1 MVDKKAFRTLT
12 SGLYIVTA
20 HGADGCDVG
29 CVINTLEQVASEP
42 PQLAMSLNKE
52 NATTAVVRASGRF
65 AATVLSQDAT
75 MELIGRFGFK
85 SSAEVDKFDGLDFSV
100 CGGDVPY
107 VPDSA
112 LARFLVDVQHEVD
125 LGSHILFVG
134 TVTEAE
140 VLDDGEPMTYAYYH
154 GTLRGKTPPKAA
166 TYNGGE
172 GDGAPAAQ
180 PVAPAAAAEEVAEAL
195 AEAIEQ
201 PRYAWQCTLCGYIEE
216 GYPDGLPDDYAC
228 PICGAGPEMFE
239 RIEL

>member
-20 HGADGCDVG
+20 RNADGCDVG

-42 PQLAMSLNKE
+42 PQLAMSLNKQ
-52 NATTAVVRASGRF
+52 NATTAQVCKTGRF
-65 AATVLSQDAT
+65 AATVLSQAAT

-85 SSAEVDKFDGLDFSV
+85 SSADIDKFEGLDFAL
-100 CGGDVPY
+100 CGDVPY

-112 LARFLVDVQHEVD
+112 LAYFLVDVQHQVD
-125 LGSHILFVG
+125 LGSHILFIG
-134 TVTEAE
+134 TVAEAE
-140 VLDDGEPMTYAYYH
+140 VLGDGEPMTYAYYH

-172 GDGAPAAQ
+172 GEG
-180 PVAPAAAAEEVAEAL
+180 APAAAAEADAAPEPAAE
-195 AEAIEQ
+195 
-201 PRYAWQCTLCGYIEE
+201 PRYAWRCTLCGYIEE
-216 GYPDGLPDDYAC
+216 GYPDGLPADYEC